1 MSAAEIIAMIDQLP
15 PKEREKVKMHLQASS
30 DPKPAGDGV
39 RRAGVAEGLAVG
51 EKFIDRHPELFRR
64 LAQ

>member
-15 PKEREKVKMHLQASS
+15 PTEREKVKLHLEASS
-30 DPKPAGDGV
+30 GAKPPDEGV

>member
-1 MSAAEIIAMIDQLP
+1 MSAAEVIAMIEQLP
-15 PKEREKVKMHLQASS
+15 PQEREKVKQHLAVSS
-30 DPKPAGDGV
+30 APKTAGDGV

>member
-1 MSAAEIIAMIDQLP
+1 MSAAEIIAMIDQLSP
-15 PKEREKVKMHLQASS
+15 TEREKVKLHLEASS
-30 DPKPAGDGV
+30 GAKPAGEGV

>member
-1 MSAAEIIAMIDQLP
+1 MSAAEIIAMIEKLP
-15 PKEREKVKMHLQASS
+15 PTEREKVNLHVESSSAVAPAS
-30 DPKPAGDGV
+30 DVV

-51 EKFIDRHPELFRR
+51 EKFIGRHPELFRR

>member
-15 PKEREKVKMHLQASS
+15 PKEREKVKLHLDASTETKT
-30 DPKPAGDGV
+30 PGDGV